1 MIDNNKDIVYGNTV
15 LLIKWH
21 SCSWSIQ
28 ISTLTTEKTVFSL
41 KKILL
46 KKFLLKLPPFSAD
59 ITEDANSKGSRMPGS
74 TA

>member
-1 MIDNNKDIVYGNTV
+1 MAFMLMVNTNFN
-15 LLIKWH
+15 LNYRENSLF
-21 SCSWSIQ
+21 
-28 ISTLTTEKTVFSL
+28 TE
-41 KKILL
+41 KILL